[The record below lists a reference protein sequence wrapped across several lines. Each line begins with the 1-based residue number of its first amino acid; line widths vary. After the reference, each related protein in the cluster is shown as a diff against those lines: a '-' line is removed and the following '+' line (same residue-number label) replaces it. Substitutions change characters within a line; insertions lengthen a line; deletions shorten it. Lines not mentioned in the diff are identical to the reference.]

1 MASGGGNPKK
11 PVFEQYSAPDLSNT
25 IGKFIDQKNQYPGM
39 QDNISESAFVSL
51 MAKNQMF
58 PGYGGTLGQAWQLA
72 QSRGQGLVDA
82 ETAQRVSQMAA
93 QSGFATGAG
102 PGSEQTGLQAAKHY
116 GLTAMGLQNSGTQA
130 GGQLREE
137 ANRLMFYQPINL
149 AFTPQDIRS
158 EDISIGMGNTSIRNK
173 QAQSDYD
180 YAMKYG
186 GSKTSG
192 IFGGLLGGGL
202 GALGGGAMT
211 GFNPMAM
218 LSGAGMGAQVGGGIG
233 GSYGGAEGQGM
244 GGMFGG
250 LGQSMQTFAGSMGG
264 IGGSSGSTGG
274 IFGGGG
280 LGGGGGSPYPQ
291 QYQNNFKA
299 ASRPFTIGGT
309 P

>member
-1 MASGGGNPKK
+1 MASGGSKPKK

-25 IGKFIDQKNQYPGM
+25 LDKFIAQKNQYPGM

-102 PGSEQTGLQAAKHY
+102 PGSEQTGLQAAKQY
-116 GLTAMGLQNSGTQA
+116 GLTAMGLQDSGIQL

-137 ANRLMFYQPINL
+137 ANRLMPYQPINL
-149 AFTPQDIRS
+149 AFTPQAIRS
-158 EDISIGMGNTSIRNK
+158 EDISIGMGNTSIRNR
-173 QAQSDYD
+173 QAQSDYEYD
-180 YAMKYG
+180 MKYG

-202 GALGGGAMT
+202 GALGGGAAS
-211 GFNPMAM
+211 GWNPMAM
-218 LSGAGMGAQVGGGIG
+218 LSGAGMGAQLGGGIG
-233 GSYGGAEGQGM
+233 GSYGGAEGQGI

-250 LGQSMQTFAGSMGG
+250 LGQSMQTFAGSGG

-274 IFGGGG
+274 IFNSLAG
-280 LGGGGGSPYPQ
+280 
-291 QYQNNFKA
+291 A
-299 ASRPFTIGGT
+299 
-309 P
+309 